1 MLKIIRNCKILEIYD
16 INNNVKYCIEYY
28 KMLDIIELYYI

>member
-16 INNNVKYCIEYY
+16 INNNVKHCTEHY
-28 KMLDIIELYYI
+28 KMPDIIELYYI